1 MNTLWYCIRQ
11 GFRNFNKNFLFSM
24 ASTATVAA
32 CIFLL
37 CMFLGLVE
45 NIANIAMKAEANV
58 GITVFFAEP
67 FSEQKKEELRSEIE
81 SYGGVK
87 EIRYISADEAW
98 ESFKADYFGDKAEEL
113 SEAFAD
119 DNPLSESDSF
129 EIFMNSVDDQ
139 PGMVEFLK
147 KNPAF
152 RDINYANSLVAA
164 LKRMN
169 RWIYILSAVIIGVLF
184 AVSVFLISNTINVA
198 AAFRKREN
206 QIMRLIGATR
216 FMIKAPF
223 VVEGLIIGTLGALI
237 PLGSVYFV
245 YTKASE
251 YLLKQISELSGGAT
265 LREIAALI
273 PVEQVFPQ
281 MAIAGLL
288 LGVGMGFL
296 VSSVTINKHLRV

>member
-58 GITVFFAEP
+58 GITVFFAEH

-139 PGMVEFLK
+139 PGMVEFLR

-237 PLGSVYFV
+237 PLGSVYLV